1 MRLRKLK
8 FPIAVLEP
16 RRLMGGKNAGLSRLS
31 WFNVCEPD
39 FFRRGG
45 YADALI
51 YDSKGNEYE
60 VETIELH
67 KLPLLS
73 RIGIWVSLPLERLA
87 TAVYRLF
94 GRKYRGP
101 DFNDVARVDMILKK
115 RRQLSFDEFCNELRN
130 VALAHPEWWRRHSTQ
145 AEIQDLF
152 KDSKTFVDA
161 IHAIGVLDPPGK
173 EKLPGRS
180 SKVVDLR

>member
-1 MRLRKLK
+1 VNL
-8 FPIAVLEP
+8 
-16 RRLMGGKNAGLSRLS
+16 
-31 WFNVCEPD
+31 PD
-39 FFRRGG
+39 FYKRGG
-45 YADALI
+45 YADALV
-51 YDSKGNEYE
+51 YDYNGNEYE

-67 KLPLLS
+67 PLSLLS
-73 RIGIWVSLPLERLA
+73 RIGIWLSLPIEWLA
-87 TAVYRLF
+87 AFVYRLF